1 MGEVVVVGSINLDL
15 VALVERLPEG
25 GETVAG
31 RSGGALLGGK
41 GANQAVAAHRA
52 GARTRLFGA
61 VGDDGAA
68 ETVLAQLRAA
78 GLDTA
83 EVEVIPG
90 PTGVAHVIVGGGDNL
105 IVVVAGANARLDPAR
120 TGAIALSP
128 GDVCV
133 GQLETSEAA
142 LLAGFRRARERG
154 AITLFNPAPAIL
166 AMMAGPAALS
176 DVIVANETEWGLL
189 SEGGFDPANPAA
201 GLAAAARRPGLDGA
215 RMLVATLGGRGA
227 CAWIGGEIVMLP
239 PHPVT
244 VVDTTGAGD
253 CFCGYLAAGLAL
265 GDAPSTALRRA
276 NAAAALAVQTAGG
289 ASSAPYR
296 ETVEAVLARA

>member
-15 VALVERLPEG
+15 VTLFERLPEA
-25 GETVAG
+25 GEAVAG
-31 RSGGALLGGK
+31 RSGGAILGGK

-52 GARTRLFGA
+52 GAHTRFLGA

-83 EVEVIPG
+83 EVERIPG

-105 IVVVAGANARLDPAR
+105 IVVVAGANARLDAAR
-120 TGAIALSP
+120 TGATELSP

-154 AITLFNPAPAIL
+154 AMTLFNPAPAVRS
-166 AMMAGPAALS
+166 MMAGPAALS
-176 DVIVANETEWGLL
+176 DVIGANETEWGVLT
-189 SEGGFDPANPAA
+189 
-201 GLAAAARRPGLDGA
+201 DGA
-215 RMLVATLGGRGA
+215 FDRSSR
-227 CAWIGGEIVMLP
+227 P
-239 PHPVT
+239 
-244 VVDTTGAGD
+244 
-253 CFCGYLAAGLAL
+253 
-265 GDAPSTALRRA
+265 RA
-276 NAAAALAVQTAGG
+276 
-289 ASSAPYR
+289 
-296 ETVEAVLARA
+296 